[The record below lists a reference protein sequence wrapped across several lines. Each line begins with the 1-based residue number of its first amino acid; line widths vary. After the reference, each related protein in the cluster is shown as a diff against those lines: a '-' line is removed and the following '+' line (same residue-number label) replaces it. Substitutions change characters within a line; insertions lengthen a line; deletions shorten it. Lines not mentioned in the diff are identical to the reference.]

1 MTYFGI
7 FCPGAIGH
15 LNPMC
20 AVGRELLRRGHRV
33 ILFGVPDVRPKI
45 AKSGLEF
52 YEIGAAD
59 FPPGSVEQTYK
70 QLGELSGLPGLK
82 FSIQFFQKEATM
94 LFREAPNAIR
104 QTGVEA
110 LLVDQV
116 TAGVGTIADFLGLP
130 FITLCNA
137 LLIHREPGVPPYF
150 THWEY
155 RNVWW
160 ARLRNQL
167 GNALAGHLTRPLWE
181 QIVHQRQQWQLPQ
194 LRQRQDVYSQLAQI
208 CQLPAPFDFPRK
220 QLPEWMHYTGPL
232 QDPSG
237 LEPVVFDSPEFPFD
251 QLPQKP
257 LIYASLGTLQN
268 RSWEVFRCIAESCL
282 DLEAQLVISLG
293 NPQQAVSEIS
303 FPGSPIV
310 VAYAPHQQMIQR
322 SSLVITH
329 AGMNTVI
336 GTLSAGVPLVAIPIT
351 NEQPGIA
358 ARLARTGAG
367 KVVPLAQLSVPRL
380 RAAIVEVLTQP
391 TYRSNAATIQA
402 AIQESGGVRRAADII
417 EQAVVSSRAVLP
429 S

>member
-1 MTYFGI
+1 MTHFGI
-7 FCPGAIGH
+7 FCPSAIGH

-20 AVGRELLRRGHRV
+20 VLGRELLRRGHHV
-33 ILFGVPDVRPKI
+33 TLFGVPDAQPKI

-52 YEIGAAD
+52 YEIGAID
-59 FPPGSVEQTYK
+59 FPRGSVEKIYK

-82 FSIQFFQKEATM
+82 FSIQFFQKEAAM

-104 QTGVEA
+104 QAGIEA
-110 LLVDQV
+110 LIVDQV
-116 TAGVGTIADFLGLP
+116 TAGMGTVADFLGLP
-130 FITLCNA
+130 FVTLCNA

-150 THWEY
+150 THWQY
-155 RNVWW
+155 QNVWW

-167 GNALAGHLTRPLWE
+167 GNTLANYLTRPLWE
-181 QIVHQRQQWQLPQ
+181 QIVHQRQQWQLPA

-208 CQLPAPFDFPRK
+208 CQLPALFDFPRE
-220 QLPEWMHYTGPL
+220 QLPQWMHYTGPL

-237 LEPVVFDSPEFPFD
+237 LEPVAFDNPEFPFD
-251 QLPQKP
+251 RLSQKP

-268 RSWEVFRCIAESCL
+268 RNWEVFRCIAESCL

-293 NPQQAVSEIS
+293 NPQQAVSEVS

-310 VAYAPHQQMIQR
+310 VAYAPHQQLIQR

-367 KVVPLAQLSVPRL
+367 KVVPLTQLNVPRL
-380 RAAIVEVLTQP
+380 RAAVVEVLNQP
-391 TYRSNAATIQA
+391 TYRNNAAKVQA
-402 AIQESGGVRRAADII
+402 AIQESGGVQRAADIV
-417 EQAVVSSRAVLP
+417 EKALVSGRAVLAN
-429 S
+429 